1 MNDSDGKLAAE
12 WFTPKCSGLL
22 SDGPPPPLTEAEQAP
37 PALGSEAVT
46 AKAVTVTDLGT
57 GKAAPSYH
65 H

>member
-46 AKAVTVTDLGT
+46 VTD
-57 GKAAPSYH
+57 
-65 H
+65 

>member
-46 AKAVTVTDLGT
+46 VTDLGR